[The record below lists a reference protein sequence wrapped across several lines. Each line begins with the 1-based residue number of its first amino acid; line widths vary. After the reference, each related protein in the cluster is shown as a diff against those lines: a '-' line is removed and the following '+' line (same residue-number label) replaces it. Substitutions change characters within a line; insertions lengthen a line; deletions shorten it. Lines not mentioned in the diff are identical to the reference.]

1 MLSPATQLTT
11 LQQQHPAANCAYSN
25 AAVSEDGLHLL
36 ALCGPH
42 QPYVELWALS
52 PLQPLLTQDVLPP
65 GTGMLSYEF
74 ASRSTPLILAKPDV
88 AQQFL
93 VYAGQCLSFHPSNSA
108 IACSIARQQA
118 EVLCFDKVLGQLV
131 ARKATV
137 ASATWRL
144 EEQIL
149 CHCWTPN
156 GMLVLGTSAGRI
168 LKAEG
173 KFCDCTNHAAC
184 LACRQVMWYSAMQ
197 LGHWQSLHT
206 DIHQWCTINIMMQSP
221 PLLTS
226 ARHKAVK
233 QPYITCILW
242 EPLSILPILLELWG
256 QGSGKTHTETHGA

>member
-1 MLSPATQLTT
+1 VLSPATQLTT

-65 GTGMLSYEF
+65 GTGMLSY
-74 ASRSTPLILAKPDV
+74 ASRSNPLNLAKPDV

-93 VYAGQCLSFHPSNSA
+93 VYAGQCLSFHPSNSL

-118 EVLCFDKVLGQLV
+118 EVLCFDKVLGQLI

-137 ASATWRL
+137 TAAAWRH
-144 EEQIL
+144 EEQIR
-149 CHCWTPN
+149 CHCWAPN
-156 GMLVLGTSAGRI
+156 GTLVLGTSAGRI

-173 KFCDCTNHAAC
+173 KFCDCTKHVAC
-184 LACRQVMWYSAMQ
+184 LACRQV
-197 LGHWQSLHT
+197 T
-206 DIHQWCTINIMMQSP
+206 
-221 PLLTS
+221 
-226 ARHKAVK
+226 
-233 QPYITCILW
+233 
-242 EPLSILPILLELWG
+242 
-256 QGSGKTHTETHGA
+256 

>member
-1 MLSPATQLTT
+1 MTATPDRLQLVVLSPATQLTT
-11 LQQQHPAANCAYSN
+11 LQQQYPAANCAYSN

-52 PLQPLLTQDVLPP
+52 PLQLLLTQDVLPP
-65 GTGMLSYEF
+65 GTGMLSY
-74 ASRSTPLILAKPDV
+74 ASRSNPLNLTKPDV

-93 VYAGQCLSFHPSNSA
+93 VYAGQCLSFHPSNSL

-118 EVLCFDKVLGQLV
+118 EVLCFDNVLGQLV

-137 ASATWRL
+137 TAAAWRH

-173 KFCDCTNHAAC
+173 KFYDRTKHAAC
-184 LACRQVMWYSAMQ
+184 LACRQVMCCSALQ
-197 LGHWQSLHT
+197 PGH
-206 DIHQWCTINIMMQSP
+206 
-221 PLLTS
+221 
-226 ARHKAVK
+226 
-233 QPYITCILW
+233 
-242 EPLSILPILLELWG
+242 
-256 QGSGKTHTETHGA
+256 